1 MFKKLVSLLFEDEDI
16 PNETDE
22 EKVDLLKVKKQA
34 EPLPLKAQSDP
45 RSLDQEPLERT
56 KKSSFENIVADEH
69 PAGFEDEV
77 QAIENKG
84 ILEPNRST
92 DLAFVDRKP
101 VLSKD
106 VYEFKPVISPMF
118 GVAESEKEHVRPT
131 FVQTAEVKND
141 SHLQTVISPYY
152 GAIHKDMKTGPE
164 YQNNPVSMEPTQ
176 LKSKAK
182 VAQYV
187 EEIKPIEIKNI
198 SLEELISPD
207 PIPQTQ
213 SVTSNDTVSEESVED
228 VTQFS
233 LFGEE

>member
-1 MFKKLVSLLFEDEDI
+1 MFKKLASLLFEEEEI
-16 PNETDE
+16 PEEKEE
-22 EKVDLLKVKKQA
+22 EKVDLRKGKKQS
-34 EPLPLKAQSDP
+34 EPLLTKTQVDPSPLK
-45 RSLDQEPLERT
+45 QETLEKT
-56 KKSSFENIVADEH
+56 KKSSFENIVVDER
-69 PAGFEDEV
+69 PVDLQSDFQVPLNKE
-77 QAIENKG
+77 QIEPESVS
-84 ILEPNRST
+84 EPR
-92 DLAFVDRKP
+92 FMDRKP
-101 VLSKD
+101 VVSQD

-164 YQNNPVSMEPTQ
+164 YQKSPASMEPTQ
-176 LKSKAK
+176 ITTKAK

-187 EEIKPIEIKNI
+187 EEAKPVEIKNI
-198 SLEELISPD
+198 SLEELIAPN
-207 PIPQTQ
+207 PLPKTQ
-213 SVTSNDTVSEESVED
+213 NVSSEEAVSLENPED

>member
-1 MFKKLVSLLFEDEDI
+1 MFKKLASLLFEEEEI
-16 PNETDE
+16 PEEKEE
-22 EKVDLLKVKKQA
+22 EKVDLRKGKKQT
-34 EPLPLKAQSDP
+34 EPLLTKTQDDP
-45 RSLDQEPLERT
+45 SPFKQETLEKT
-56 KKSSFENIVADEH
+56 KKSSFENIVVDER
-69 PAGFEDEV
+69 PDDLQSDFQVPLNKE
-77 QAIENKG
+77 QIEPERVS
-84 ILEPNRST
+84 EPR
-92 DLAFVDRKP
+92 FMDRKP
-101 VLSKD
+101 VASKE

-164 YQNNPVSMEPTQ
+164 YQKSPASMEPTQ
-176 LKSKAK
+176 INSKAK

-187 EEIKPIEIKNI
+187 EEAKPVEIKNI
-198 SLEELISPD
+198 SLEELIAPN

-213 SVTSNDTVSEESVED
+213 NISSEEAVGSESPED

>member
-1 MFKKLVSLLFEDEDI
+1 MFKKLASLLFEEEEI
-16 PNETDE
+16 PEEKEE
-22 EKVDLLKVKKQA
+22 EKVDLRKSKKQT
-34 EPLPLKAQSDP
+34 EPLQIKPQMDTQPLK
-45 RSLDQEPLERT
+45 QEPLEKA

-69 PAGFEDEV
+69 PNDAEV
-77 QAIENKG
+77 DFQTPVDNDKV
-84 ILEPNRST
+84 EPLRKSEP
-92 DLAFVDRKP
+92 AFIDRKP

-176 LKSKAK
+176 LRSKAK

-187 EEIKPIEIKNI
+187 EETQPIEIKNI
-198 SLEELISPD
+198 SLEELIAPN

-213 SVTSNDTVSEESVED
+213 VVSNEIVSSEESPED

-233 LFGEE
+233 LFGED

>member
-1 MFKKLVSLLFEDEDI
+1 MFKKLASLLFEDEDI
-16 PNETDE
+16 TPEKED

-34 EPLPLKAQSDP
+34 ESSPLKAQMDP
-45 RSLDQEPLERT
+45 QPLHQEALERT

-69 PAGFEDEV
+69 PASFEDE
-77 QAIENKG
+77 AHPLENND
-84 ILEPNRST
+84 ISEPRRSS

-101 VLSKD
+101 VQSKD

-187 EEIKPIEIKNI
+187 EETKPIEIKNI
-198 SLEELISPD
+198 SLEELISPN

-213 SVTSNDTVSEESVED
+213 NTPNTETVLEENIED

>member
-1 MFKKLVSLLFEDEDI
+1 MLKKLASLLFEEEEI
-16 PNETDE
+16 PEEKEE
-22 EKVDLLKVKKQA
+22 EKVDLRKGKKQT
-34 EPLPLKAQSDP
+34 EPLLTKTQDEPSPLK
-45 RSLDQEPLERT
+45 QETLEKT
-56 KKSSFENIVADEH
+56 KKSSFENIVVDERPADLQSDFQVPLNKE
-69 PAGFEDEV
+69 
-77 QAIENKG
+77 QIEAERVS
-84 ILEPNRST
+84 EPR
-92 DLAFVDRKP
+92 FMDRKP
-101 VLSKD
+101 VISQE

-164 YQNNPVSMEPTQ
+164 YQKSPASMEPTQ
-176 LKSKAK
+176 LNSKAK

-187 EEIKPIEIKNI
+187 EEAKPVEIKNI
-198 SLEELISPD
+198 SLEELIAPN

-213 SVTSNDTVSEESVED
+213 NISSEEAVGSESPED